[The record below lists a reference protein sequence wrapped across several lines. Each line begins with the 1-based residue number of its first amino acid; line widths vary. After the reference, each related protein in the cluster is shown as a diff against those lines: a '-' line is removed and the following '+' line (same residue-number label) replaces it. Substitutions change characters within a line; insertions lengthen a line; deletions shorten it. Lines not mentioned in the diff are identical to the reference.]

1 MSGLRV
7 LETSLYVDDL
17 AAAERFYH
25 GVLELDV
32 TGRHPGR
39 HVFFRCGDGVLLVF
53 LPEATSGGATM
64 VDGTP
69 IPLHGA
75 EGPGHVAFAV
85 AELELAAW
93 KDRLIQRGVAI
104 EAEVSWPRGGQS
116 VYFRDPAGNSLE
128 LASPAIWG
136 LSDNL

>member
-17 AAAERFYH
+17 DAAERFYH
-25 GVLELDV
+25 GVLGLDV
-32 TGRHPGR
+32 SGRHPGR

-53 LPEATSGGATM
+53 IPEATSGATTM

-75 EGPGHVAFAV
+75 NGPGHVAFAV
-85 AELELAAW
+85 PGPELASW
-93 KDRLIQRGVAI
+93 KDRLVHGGVAI
-104 EAEVSWPRGGQS
+104 EAEVRWPRGGCS

-136 LSDNL
+136 LPERL